1 MNPTSRLP
9 ALAATTRALARCAG
23 TLALA
28 ATGLAWGQAA
38 AGDDADI
45 AAVSAQ
51 VQQMARDSAG
61 RAGLGDARIEVE
73 VGSLDPRLKLAP
85 CQRIEPYLP
94 PGLPV
99 WGRTRIGLKCTQGA
113 KLWNV
118 TLPITVHVYARALV
132 TQAALP
138 AGTVLAAEHLTEAEV
153 DLAAAPGLPI
163 NQPGALAGRS
173 LQRPL
178 AAGSPLRPADLKA
191 RQWFAAGETV
201 RVVAV
206 GPGWSVVTEAE
217 ALSPGLEGQSVRVRT
232 ESGRLLQ
239 GRPVGDRRVEVSL

>member
-1 MNPTSRLP
+1 MNPRFLLAMLRAPMRRLGV
-9 ALAATTRALARCAG
+9 LAWLGLGA
-23 TLALA
+23 
-28 ATGLAWGQAA
+28 GLAWGQSAA
-38 AGDDADI
+38 DGDL
-45 AAVSAQ
+45 AAVGAQ

-61 RAGLGDARIEVE
+61 RAGLADARIEVE

-94 PGLPV
+94 AGLPV

-113 KLWNV
+113 KPWNV

-132 TQAALP
+132 AQAALP
-138 AGTVLAAEHLTEAEV
+138 AGTVLAPEHFGEAEV

-163 NQPGALAGRS
+163 SQPGALVGRS
-173 LQRPL
+173 LQRPV
-178 AAGSPLRPADLKA
+178 AAGSALRPSDLKA

-206 GPGWSVVTEAE
+206 GPGWSVATEAE
-217 ALSPGLEGQSVRVRT
+217 ALSPGLEGQPVRLRT